1 MRYILPLLSLVFTI
15 SLNAFSQSNP
25 LKISTLSSGTGSSI
39 YLQSIGQSSVVI
51 GTKEASSYVLRQG
64 FLQPSTKRI
73 AKSIES
79 ASPISIETFPNPF
92 TSQLKLKLSRTSSQP
107 SVIELYSIDGIKVW
121 SGVIPANISEATI
134 ADLDRLY
141 LGKYLL
147 RIQYNNQIV
156 TKSLIKQ

>member
-1 MRYILPLLSLVFTI
+1 MRYTLSLFYLVFAVN
-15 SLNAFSQSNP
+15 LAAFGQTNP
-25 LKISTLSSGTGSSI
+25 LKISTLSSGIGSSI

-51 GTKEASSYVLRQG
+51 GTKEASSYVIRQG

-79 ASPISIETFPNPF
+79 TSPISIETFPNPF

-147 RIQYNNQIV
+147 RMQYNNQIV